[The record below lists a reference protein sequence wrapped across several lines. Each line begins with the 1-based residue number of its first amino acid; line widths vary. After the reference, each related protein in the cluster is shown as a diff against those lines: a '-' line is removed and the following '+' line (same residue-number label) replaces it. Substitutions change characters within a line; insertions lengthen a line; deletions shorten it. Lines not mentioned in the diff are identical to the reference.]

1 MNSQLELKFITYNLN
16 SYVSA
21 CLNIIQQGNRR
32 ILLRPFN
39 RFAADFLSKIAQH
52 NSQGSF
58 YVKKDECE
66 LPLPENAK
74 LLNSDATTIDAVLF
88 FIPKAKDLSSHL
100 MEYIELKPCFIVAPI
115 TERYY
120 KNNPLF
126 LISIPKS
133 GTHLLYKLA
142 EALGY
147 QPGIVCPNNP
157 FPGFWYCVEYSNSH
171 TSAKDFFIDTVRRS
185 PFGNRDHPLFRSPA
199 LFIYRNP
206 LDIIVSEANYYHKD
220 GNTSFYGYLTN
231 KSFQERI
238 LTLIDDP
245 WLLGSIRDR
254 VGNYLPWLEFGNVIP
269 VSFEE
274 MIGPKGG
281 GDIQN
286 LIQLIWSIQLKLHIP
301 GTPLQFGNK
310 IFKED
315 SPTFHKGQIARYLYD
330 FTDIAFKKFYSLP
343 QDFMEKLG
351 YDFDDMNNPPLLPKR
366 AEEFRKRS
374 LTYSES
380 NFDNT
385 PITVLYNFIGHNIV
399 KFKKKFYIIPQGIGK
414 IDLTKKNRNIF
425 KRFDTARSIDE
436 AKQKLILNRKG
447 IPLISLWEAFK
458 RKLRQFLYS
467 RKRNFN

>member
-1 MNSQLELKFITYNLN
+1 MNNLLKLQFVEYQVK
-16 SYVSA
+16 SFFDA
-21 CLNIIQQGNRR
+21 CLGIINQGANK

-39 RFAADFLSKIAQH
+39 HFASELVNKATANNLAVTFYAIENELEVSLNKNVNLST
-52 NSQGSF
+52 
-58 YVKKDECE
+58 
-66 LPLPENAK
+66 
-74 LLNSDATTIDAVLF
+74 SDALFDASILVA
-88 FIPKAKDLSSHL
+88 PDEKSLSSRL
-100 MEYIELKPCFIVAPI
+100 MEYIDLKQGIIIAPI
-115 TERYY
+115 TQHYY
-120 KNNPLF
+120 KNKPLF

-133 GTHLLYKLA
+133 GTHLLYELA

-147 QPGIVCPNNP
+147 QPGIVCPDNP

-185 PFGNRDHPLFRSPA
+185 PFGNRNHPLFKSPA

-206 LDIIVSEANYYHKD
+206 LDIVVSEANYYHKD
-220 GNTSFYGYLTN
+220 GNTGFYGYLSH
-231 KSFQERI
+231 KSFQERL

-254 VGNYLPWLEFGNVIP
+254 VSNYIPWLEFGNVIP

-281 GDIQN
+281 GDIQR

-301 GTPLQFGNK
+301 GTPSQFGNK

-315 SPTFHKGQIARYLYD
+315 SPTFHKGQIGRYLYD
-330 FTDIAFKKFYSLP
+330 FTDIAFEKFYSLP

-351 YDFDDMNNPPLLPKR
+351 FDFDAMNKPPLLPKR
-366 AEEFRKRS
+366 AEEFRKRP
-374 LTYSES
+374 LKYSES

-399 KFKKKFYIIPQGIGK
+399 KFKNEFYIIPQRIGR
-414 IDLTKKNRNIF
+414 IDFTKD
-425 KRFDTARSIDE
+425 KRIIQKQVKTAKSIDE
-436 AKQKLILNRKG
+436 AKQKIILNRHP
-447 IPLISLWEAFK
+447 IPLITAWEALK
-458 RKLRQFLYS
+458 RKLTKFSY
-467 RKRNFN
+467 

>member
-16 SYVSA
+16 SYVST
-21 CLNIIQQGNRR
+21 CLDIIQQGNKR

-39 RFAADFLSKIAQH
+39 RFATDFLDRFSDH
-52 NSQGSF
+52 NTQVKF

-66 LPLPENAK
+66 RSSPENAE
-74 LLNSDATTIDAVLF
+74 LSNGDATTMDAVFF
-88 FIPKAKDLSSHL
+88 FIPEAKDLSSHL
-100 MEYIELKPCFIVAPI
+100 MEYVDLKQGIIIAPI
-115 TERYY
+115 TQHYY
-120 KNNPLF
+120 RNKPLF

-133 GTHLLYKLA
+133 GTHLLYELA
-142 EALGY
+142 ETLGY
-147 QPGIVCPNNP
+147 QCGIVCPDTP
-157 FPGFWYCVEYSNSH
+157 SPGFWYCVEYSNSH

-185 PFGNRDHPLFRSPA
+185 PIGNRDHPLFKSPA
-199 LFIYRNP
+199 LFMYRNP
-206 LDIIVSEANYYHKD
+206 LDILVSEANYYHKD
-220 GNTSFYGYLTN
+220 GNTSFYGYLSN
-231 KSFQERI
+231 KSFQERL

-254 VGNYLPWLEFGNVIP
+254 VSNYIPWLEFGNVIP

-301 GTPLQFGNK
+301 GIPSQFGNK

-315 SPTFHKGQIARYLYD
+315 SPTFHKGQIGRYLYD
-330 FTDIAFKKFYSLP
+330 FTDIAFEKFYSLP
-343 QDFMEKLG
+343 QDFMKKLG
-351 YDFDDMNNPPLLPKR
+351 YDYVDINNPPLLPKR
-366 AEEFRKRS
+366 AEEFRKRP

-399 KFKKKFYIIPQGIGK
+399 KFKKEFYIIPQKIGT
-414 IDLTKKNRNIF
+414 IDLEKEKGIF
-425 KRFDTARSIDE
+425 LKQIDRARSIDE
-436 AKQKLILNRKG
+436 AKQKIISNRRR
-447 IPLISLWEAFK
+447 IPLITLWKAFK
-458 RKLRQFLYS
+458 RKS
-467 RKRNFN
+467 I